1 MKRLLLACALIPC
14 IAFANG
20 GFNSEG
26 TRVVVKNGSYS
37 IEYDPRHDMRGASYR
52 LNGNQFRGSGTLP
65 AVVVG
70 SNGAQS
76 AEAIPATYRVVT
88 DKRKVFASILQRA
101 REVGPYVIKG
111 GARFIWGFAKFS
123 IYSAAFQY
131 AVNAIVGSKF
141 SWNDERN
148 DFVRPADD
156 NTYIVIA
163 TKNSQNVVS
172 GSEKTSLQVEN
183 LCKYD
188 LNNECEVLDY
198 AKGRESANA
207 VANAYCQSKTF
218 VKDGKTHHFDY
229 VGWGGHCF
237 SAPEYNTMTYDYGVV
252 IFKYVDYVPMTLDEF
267 IEEGTPEA
275 AESPDEWVKTSEVQP
290 DGEPKILVTDGTI
303 AQSRPYTDPADGKAK
318 QSKWTFNSDG
328 SVKEVITDRPDLT
341 PDSPQAPKLD
351 PNAVPDNKTDNP
363 DKKTQPASQPA
374 PIDLCK
380 EHPDILACDTVPDEP
395 ESKEPKFDV
404 PTETHDLLFAPATI
418 FPDSG
423 VCPAPISFEL
433 SIPFSGSKTF
443 AFDTT
448 YICDVATKLRG
459 LIIAV
464 AWLVAAIFC
473 LKAFKS

>member
-1 MKRLLLACALIPC
+1 MKKLFLACALIPC
-14 IAFANG
+14 IALADS
-20 GFNSEG
+20 GFNQNG
-26 TRVVVKNGSYS
+26 LRTVVRDGHYTF
-37 IEYDPRHDMRGASYR
+37 EYDRTKDIAQPLHR
-52 LNGNQFRGSGTLP
+52 LQGNQFHGSTTLP

-88 DKRKVFASILQRA
+88 DKRKVFASILSKA
-101 REVGPYVIKG
+101 REVGPFIAKRGVGFLG
-111 GARFIWGFAKFS
+111 GALRFG
-123 IYSAAFQY
+123 IYSLIY
-131 AVNAIVGSKF
+131 ELVKNAIFGSKF
-141 SWNDERN
+141 SWNDDRN

-163 TKNSQNVVS
+163 TKNSQNAVS

-183 LCKYD
+183 LCKYH
-188 LNNECEVLDY
+188 LNNDCEVLDY
-198 AKGRESANA
+198 AKGIESAVA
-207 VANAYCQSKTF
+207 VAKAYCQSKTF
-218 VKDGKTHHFDY
+218 VNNGKTYHY
-229 VGWGGHCF
+229 ETIGWGGKCV
-237 SAPEYNTMTYDYGVV
+237 STNPQRINMDSGVL

-275 AESPDEWVKTSEVQP
+275 TAAPDEWVRTSEVKP
-290 DGEPKILVTDGTI
+290 DGEPKILITDGTV

-380 EHPDILACDTVPDEP
+380 EHPDILACDTVPDKP
-395 ESKEPKFDV
+395 ETTDTDFDIPKEEVSLKFTPDNV
-404 PTETHDLLFAPATI
+404 FPTD
-418 FPDSG
+418 G
-423 VCPAPISFEL
+423 VCPVPVQFQAFGSTFG
-433 SIPFSGSKTF
+433 FSMQP
-443 AFDTT
+443 A
-448 YICDVATKLRG
+448 CDLASMLRPM
-459 LIIAV
+459 IIAF
-464 AWLVAAIFC
+464 AWLVAAFFC
-473 LKAFKS
+473 ARTIRES

>member
-1 MKRLLLACALIPC
+1 MKKLFLACALIPC
-14 IAFANG
+14 FTFANG

-70 SNGAQS
+70 SNGARS
-76 AEAIPATYRVVT
+76 ADVIPAAYRVVT

-141 SWNDERN
+141 SWNDERG

-163 TKNSQNVVS
+163 TKNSQNAVS
-172 GSEKTSLQVEN
+172 GSNQTSLQVEN
-183 LCKYD
+183 ICKYD
-188 LNNECEVLDY
+188 LKNDCEVLDY
-198 AKGRESANA
+198 AKGIDAATA
-207 VANAYCQSKTF
+207 VARAYCQSKTF
-218 VKDGKTHHFDY
+218 VLNGKTHHY
-229 VGWGGHCF
+229 ETTGWGGKCV
-237 SAPEYNTMTYDYGVV
+237 STNPPYINMDSGVV

-275 AESPDEWVKTSEVQP
+275 AASPDEWVRTSEVKP
-290 DGEPKILVTDGTI
+290 DGEPKILVTDGTV

-351 PNAVPDNKTDNP
+351 PNAAPDNKTDNP

-380 EHPDILACDTVPDEP
+380 EHPDILACDTVPDKP
-395 ESKEPKFDV
+395 ETTDTDFDIPKEEVPLKFTPDNV
-404 PTETHDLLFAPATI
+404 FPTD
-418 FPDSG
+418 G
-423 VCPAPISFEL
+423 VCPVPVQFQAFGSTFG
-433 SIPFSGSKTF
+433 FSMQP
-443 AFDTT
+443 A
-448 YICDVATKLRG
+448 CDLAGMLRPM
-459 LIIAV
+459 IIAF
-464 AWLVAAIFC
+464 AWLVAAFFC
-473 LKAFKS
+473 ARTIRES

>member
-1 MKRLLLACALIPC
+1 MKKLFLACVFIPC
-14 IAFANG
+14 IALADG
-20 GFNSEG
+20 GFNQNG
-26 TRVVVKNGSYS
+26 LRTVVRDGHYTF
-37 IEYDPRHDMRGASYR
+37 EYDRTRDVSGLAHT
-52 LNGNQFRGSGTLP
+52 LRGSQFHGSTTLP

-76 AEAIPATYRVVT
+76 AGAIPATYRVVT
-88 DKRKVFASILQRA
+88 DKRKVFASILSKARA
-101 REVGPYVIKG
+101 AGPILKNIGSATV
-111 GARFIWGFAKFS
+111 RFGWQAIVFNL
-123 IYSAAFQY
+123 
-131 AVNAIVGSKF
+131 VTNAIFGSKF

-172 GSEKTSLQVEN
+172 GSDKTSLQVEN
-183 LCKYD
+183 LCKYH
-188 LNNECEVLDY
+188 LNNDCEVLDY
-198 AKGRESANA
+198 AKGIDAATA
-207 VANAYCQSKTF
+207 VARAYCQSKTF
-218 VKDGKTHHFDY
+218 VDNGKTYHY
-229 VGWGGHCF
+229 ETTGWGGKCV
-237 SAPEYNTMTYDYGVV
+237 STNPPIINMDSGVV

-275 AESPDEWVKTSEVQP
+275 TAAPDEWVRASEVKP

-303 AQSRPYTDPADGKAK
+303 AQSRPYTDPTDGKAK
-318 QSKWTFNSDG
+318 QSKWTFGKDG
-328 SVKEVITDRPDLT
+328 SVKEEINDRPDLT

>member
-1 MKRLLLACALIPC
+1 MKKLFLACALIPC
-14 IAFANG
+14 FTLAAD

-37 IEYDPRHDMRGASYR
+37 IEYDPRHDMRGANYR
-52 LNGNQFRGSGTLP
+52 LNGNQFRGSGSLP

-70 SNGAQS
+70 SNGARS
-76 AEAIPATYRVVT
+76 ADAIPAAYRVVT

-141 SWNDERN
+141 SWNDDRN

-163 TKNSQNVVS
+163 TKNSHTVVS
-172 GSEKTSLQVEN
+172 GSNKTSLEVEN
-183 LCKYD
+183 ICKYN

-218 VKDGKTHHFDY
+218 VIDGKTQHFERID
-229 VGWGGHCF
+229 WGGHCY
-237 SAPEYNTMTYDYGVV
+237 SGRYQRMSMDYGVV

-275 AESPDEWVKTSEVQP
+275 AASPTEWVKTSEVQP
-290 DGEPKILVTDGTI
+290 DGEPKILITDGTV

-380 EHPDILACDTVPDEP
+380 EHPDILACDTVPDKP
-395 ESKEPKFDV
+395 ETTDTDFDIPKEEVSLKFTPDNV
-404 PTETHDLLFAPATI
+404 
-418 FPDSG
+418 FPMDG
-423 VCPAPISFEL
+423 VCPVPVQFQAFGSTFG
-433 SIPFSGSKTF
+433 FSLQP
-443 AFDTT
+443 A
-448 YICDVATKLRG
+448 CDLASMLRPM
-459 LIIAV
+459 IIAF
-464 AWLVAAIFC
+464 AWLVAAFFC
-473 LKAFKS
+473 ARTIRES

>member
-1 MKRLLLACALIPC
+1 MKKLFLACALIPC
-14 IAFANG
+14 FAFAAD

-26 TRVVVKNGSYS
+26 TRVVVKNGGYS

-52 LNGNQFRGSGTLP
+52 LNGNQFRGGGTLP

-76 AEAIPATYRVVT
+76 ADAIPAAYRVVT
-88 DKRKVFASILQRA
+88 DKRKVFASLLQKARAAGPAIL
-101 REVGPYVIKG
+101 KG
-111 GARFIWGFAKFS
+111 GKALGSLTLRTGWQFLVWQLVS
-123 IYSAAFQY
+123 SA
-131 AVNAIVGSKF
+131 ISGSKF

-163 TKNSQNVVS
+163 TKNSQNAVS
-172 GSEKTSLQVEN
+172 GSNKTSLQVEN
-183 LCKYD
+183 ICKYD
-188 LNNECEVLDY
+188 LKNECEVLDY
-198 AKGRESANA
+198 AKGIDAATA
-207 VANAYCQSKTF
+207 VARAYCQSKTF
-218 VKDGKTHHFDY
+218 VLNGKTYHY
-229 VGWGGHCF
+229 ETTGWGGKCV
-237 SAPEYNTMTYDYGVV
+237 STNPPYINMDYGVV

-275 AESPDEWVKTSEVQP
+275 TAAPDEWVRTSEVKP
-290 DGEPKILVTDGTI
+290 DGEPKILVTEGTV

-351 PNAVPDNKTDNP
+351 PNAAPDKKTDNP

-380 EHPDILACDTVPDEP
+380 EHPDILACDTVPDKP
-395 ESKEPKFDV
+395 ETTDTDFDIPKEEVSLKFTPDNV
-404 PTETHDLLFAPATI
+404 FPTD
-418 FPDSG
+418 G
-423 VCPAPISFEL
+423 VCPVPVQFQAFGSTFG
-433 SIPFSGSKTF
+433 FSMQP
-443 AFDTT
+443 A
-448 YICDVATKLRG
+448 CDLAGMLRPM
-459 LIIAV
+459 IIAF
-464 AWLVAAIFC
+464 AWLVAAFFC
-473 LKAFKS
+473 ARTIRES

>member
-1 MKRLLLACALIPC
+1 MKKLFLACALIPC
-14 IAFANG
+14 FAFAAD

-52 LNGNQFRGSGTLP
+52 LNGNQFRGGGTLP

-70 SNGAQS
+70 SNGARS
-76 AEAIPATYRVVT
+76 ADAIPATYRVVT

-141 SWNDERN
+141 SWNDERG
-148 DFVRPADD
+148 DFVRPADN

-163 TKNSQNVVS
+163 TKNSHRVS
-172 GSEKTSLQVEN
+172 TDASFTSLEVEN
-183 LCKYD
+183 ICKNTLEND
-188 LNNECEVLDY
+188 CEVLDY
-198 AKGRESANA
+198 AKGRESAGA
-207 VANAYCQSKTF
+207 VAQAYCQSKTF
-218 VKDGKTHHFDY
+218 VIDGKTHHFERTD
-229 VGWGGHCF
+229 WGGHCY
-237 SAPEYNTMTYDYGVV
+237 SSRYLRMSMDYGVV

-275 AESPDEWVKTSEVQP
+275 AASPDEWVRTSEVKP
-290 DGEPKILVTDGTI
+290 DGEPKILVTDGTV

-380 EHPDILACDTVPDEP
+380 EHPDILACDTVPDKP
-395 ESKEPKFDV
+395 ETTDTDFDIPKEEVSLKFTPDNV
-404 PTETHDLLFAPATI
+404 FPTD
-418 FPDSG
+418 G
-423 VCPAPISFEL
+423 VCPVPVQFQAFGSTFG
-433 SIPFSGSKTF
+433 FSLQP
-443 AFDTT
+443 A
-448 YICDVATKLRG
+448 CDLASMLRPM
-459 LIIAV
+459 IIAF
-464 AWLVAAIFC
+464 AWLVAAFFC
-473 LKAFKS
+473 ARTIRES

>member
-14 IAFANG
+14 IAFADG

-52 LNGNQFRGSGTLP
+52 LNGNQFRGGGTLP

-70 SNGAQS
+70 SNGARS
-76 AEAIPATYRVVT
+76 ADVIPATYRVVT
-88 DKRKVFASILQRA
+88 DKRKVFTSILSKARA
-101 REVGPYVIKG
+101 AGPILKNIG
-111 GARFIWGFAKFS
+111 
-123 IYSAAFQY
+123 SAAIRHTWQAIVFNL
-131 AVNAIVGSKF
+131 VTNAIFGSKF
-141 SWNDERN
+141 SWNDDRN

-163 TKNSQNVVS
+163 TKNSHTVVS
-172 GSEKTSLQVEN
+172 GSNKTSLEVEN
-183 LCKYD
+183 LCKYN

-198 AKGRESANA
+198 AKGIESASA
-207 VANAYCQSKTF
+207 VAKAYCQSKKF

-237 SAPEYNTMTYDYGVV
+237 SAPEYNTMTFDYGVV

-328 SVKEVITDRPDLT
+328 SVKEEITNRPDLT

-380 EHPDILACDTVPDEP
+380 EHPDILACDTVPDAP
-395 ESKEPKFDV
+395 ESKEPKLDI

-448 YICDVATKLRG
+448 YICEVATKLRG

>member
-1 MKRLLLACALIPC
+1 MKKLFLACALIPC
-14 IAFANG
+14 FALAAD

-52 LNGNQFRGSGTLP
+52 LNGNQFRGGGTLP

-88 DKRKVFASILQRA
+88 DKRKVFASILSKARA
-101 REVGPYVIKG
+101 AGPILKNIGSATV
-111 GARFIWGFAKFS
+111 RFGWQAIVFNL
-123 IYSAAFQY
+123 
-131 AVNAIVGSKF
+131 VTNAIFGSKF

-172 GSEKTSLQVEN
+172 GSDKTSLQVEN
-183 LCKYD
+183 LCKYH
-188 LNNECEVLDY
+188 LNNDCEVLDY
-198 AKGRESANA
+198 AKGIDAATA
-207 VANAYCQSKTF
+207 VARAYCQSKTF
-218 VKDGKTHHFDY
+218 VDNGKTYHY
-229 VGWGGHCF
+229 ETTGWGGKCV
-237 SAPEYNTMTYDYGVV
+237 STNPPIINMDSGVV

-275 AESPDEWVKTSEVQP
+275 TAAPDEWVRTSEVQP
-290 DGEPKILVTDGTI
+290 DGEPKIMVTDGTV

-351 PNAVPDNKTDNP
+351 PNQVPDKKTDNP

-380 EHPDILACDTVPDEP
+380 EHPDILACDTVPDKP
-395 ESKEPKFDV
+395 ETTDTDFDIPKEEVSLKFTPDNV
-404 PTETHDLLFAPATI
+404 FPTD
-418 FPDSG
+418 G
-423 VCPAPISFEL
+423 VCPVPVQFQAFGSTFG
-433 SIPFSGSKTF
+433 FSMQP
-443 AFDTT
+443 A
-448 YICDVATKLRG
+448 CDLAGMLRPM
-459 LIIAV
+459 IIAF
-464 AWLVAAIFC
+464 AWLVAAFFC
-473 LKAFKS
+473 ARTIRES

>member
-1 MKRLLLACALIPC
+1 MKKLFLACALIPC
-14 IAFANG
+14 FTFANG

-70 SNGAQS
+70 SNGARS
-76 AEAIPATYRVVT
+76 ADVIPAAYRVVT

-141 SWNDERN
+141 SWNDERG

-163 TKNSQNVVS
+163 TKNSQNAVS
-172 GSEKTSLQVEN
+172 GSNKTSLQVEN
-183 LCKYD
+183 ICKYD
-188 LNNECEVLDY
+188 LKNECEVLDY
-198 AKGRESANA
+198 AKGIDAATA
-207 VANAYCQSKTF
+207 VARAYCQSKTF
-218 VKDGKTHHFDY
+218 VLNGKTYHY
-229 VGWGGHCF
+229 ETTGWGGKCV
-237 SAPEYNTMTYDYGVV
+237 STNPPYINMDYGVV

-275 AESPDEWVKTSEVQP
+275 TAAPDEWVRTSEVKP
-290 DGEPKILVTDGTI
+290 DGEPKILVTDGTV
-303 AQSRPYTDPADGKAK
+303 AQSHPYTDPADGKAK

-351 PNAVPDNKTDNP
+351 PNQVPDNKTDNP

-380 EHPDILACDTVPDEP
+380 EHPDILACDTVPDKP
-395 ESKEPKFDV
+395 ETTDTDFDIPKEEVSLKFTPDNV
-404 PTETHDLLFAPATI
+404 FPTD
-418 FPDSG
+418 G
-423 VCPAPISFEL
+423 VCPVPVQFQAFGSTFG
-433 SIPFSGSKTF
+433 FSLQP
-443 AFDTT
+443 A
-448 YICDVATKLRG
+448 CDLASMLRPM
-459 LIIAV
+459 IIAF
-464 AWLVAAIFC
+464 AWLVAAFFC
-473 LKAFKS
+473 ARTIRES

>member
-1 MKRLLLACALIPC
+1 MKKLFLACALIPC
-14 IAFANG
+14 FTFANG

-76 AEAIPATYRVVT
+76 ADVIPAAYRVVT

-111 GARFIWGFAKFS
+111 GARFIWDFAKIS

-141 SWNDERN
+141 SWNDDRN

-163 TKNSQNVVS
+163 TKNSHTVIS
-172 GSEKTSLQVEN
+172 GSSKTSLEVEN
-183 LCKYD
+183 ICKYH
-188 LNNECEVLDY
+188 LNNDCEVLDY
-198 AKGRESANA
+198 AKGVDAAAA
-207 VANAYCQSKTF
+207 VARAYCQSKTF
-218 VKDGKTHHFDY
+218 VEDGKTHHFDY

-237 SAPEYNTMTYDYGVV
+237 SAPEYNRMTFDYGVV

-290 DGEPKILVTDGTI
+290 DGEPKIMVTDGTV

-351 PNAVPDNKTDNP
+351 PSAIPDGKTDNP

-380 EHPDILACDTVPDEP
+380 EHPDILACDTVPDAP
-395 ESKEPKFDV
+395 ESKEPKLDI

-433 SIPFSGSKTF
+433 SIPFVGSKTF

>member
-1 MKRLLLACALIPC
+1 MKKLFLACALIPC
-14 IAFANG
+14 FVLAAD

-37 IEYDPRHDMRGASYR
+37 IEYDPRHDMRGANYR
-52 LNGNQFRGSGTLP
+52 LNGNQFRGSGSLP

-88 DKRKVFASILQRA
+88 DKRKVFASILSKARA
-101 REVGPYVIKG
+101 AGPILKNIG
-111 GARFIWGFAKFS
+111 SATIRFGWQAIVFNL
-123 IYSAAFQY
+123 
-131 AVNAIVGSKF
+131 VTNAIFGSKF

-163 TKNSQNVVS
+163 SKNSQNVVS
-172 GSEKTSLQVEN
+172 GSKKTSLEVEN
-183 LCKYD
+183 LCKYH

-198 AKGRESANA
+198 AKGIESAGA
-207 VANAYCQSKTF
+207 VAKAYCQSKTF
-218 VKDGKTHHFDY
+218 VINGKTHHFERTD
-229 VGWGGHCF
+229 WGGHCY
-237 SAPEYNTMTYDYGVV
+237 SGKYQRISMDYGVV

-275 AESPDEWVKTSEVQP
+275 AASPTEWVKTSEVQP
-290 DGEPKILVTDGTI
+290 DGEPKIMVTDGTV

-380 EHPDILACDTVPDEP
+380 EHPDILACDTVPDKP
-395 ESKEPKFDV
+395 ETTDTDFDIPKEEVSLKFTPDNV
-404 PTETHDLLFAPATI
+404 FPTD
-418 FPDSG
+418 G
-423 VCPAPISFEL
+423 VCPVPVQFQAFGSTFG
-433 SIPFSGSKTF
+433 FSLQP
-443 AFDTT
+443 A
-448 YICDVATKLRG
+448 CDLASMLRPM
-459 LIIAV
+459 IIAF
-464 AWLVAAIFC
+464 AWLVAAFFC
-473 LKAFKS
+473 ARTIRES

>member
-1 MKRLLLACALIPC
+1 MKRLLLACTLIPC
-14 IAFANG
+14 FTLAAD

-37 IEYDPRHDMRGASYR
+37 IEYDPRHDMRGANYR
-52 LNGNQFRGSGTLP
+52 LNGNQFRGSGSLP

-70 SNGAQS
+70 SNGARS
-76 AEAIPATYRVVT
+76 ADAIPAAYRVVT
-88 DKRKVFASILQRA
+88 DKRKVFASLLSKARA
-101 REVGPYVIKG
+101 AGPYIAKKGVGFLG
-111 GARFIWGFAKFS
+111 GAVRFGL
-123 IYSAAFQY
+123 YSLAY
-131 AVNAIVGSKF
+131 ELVKHAIFGSKF

-163 TKNSQNVVS
+163 TKNSHRVS
-172 GSEKTSLQVEN
+172 TDSSFTSLEVEN
-183 LCKYD
+183 LCKYH

-198 AKGRESANA
+198 AKGIESAGA
-207 VANAYCQSKTF
+207 VAKAYCQSKTF
-218 VKDGKTHHFDY
+218 VIDGKTKHYERTD
-229 VGWGGHCF
+229 WGGHCF
-237 SAPEYNTMTYDYGVV
+237 SGEYNRISMDYGVV
-252 IFKYVDYVPMTLDEF
+252 TFKYVDYVPMTLDEF

-275 AESPDEWVKTSEVQP
+275 AASPTEWVKTSEVQP
-290 DGEPKILVTDGTI
+290 DGEPKIMVTDGTV

-380 EHPDILACDTVPDEP
+380 EHPDILACDTVPDKP
-395 ESKEPKFDV
+395 ETTDTDFDIPKEEVSLKFTPDNV
-404 PTETHDLLFAPATI
+404 FPTD
-418 FPDSG
+418 G
-423 VCPAPISFEL
+423 VCPVPVQFQAF
-433 SIPFSGSKTF
+433 GSTF
-443 AFDTT
+443 GFGLQPA
-448 YICDVATKLRG
+448 CDLASMLRPM
-459 LIIAV
+459 IIAF
-464 AWLVAAIFC
+464 AWLVAAFFC
-473 LKAFKS
+473 ARTIRES

>member
-1 MKRLLLACALIPC
+1 MKKLFLACALIPC
-14 IAFANG
+14 FTFANG

-70 SNGAQS
+70 SNGARS
-76 AEAIPATYRVVT
+76 ADVIPAAYRVVT

-141 SWNDERN
+141 SWNDERG

-163 TKNSQNVVS
+163 TKNSQNAVS
-172 GSEKTSLQVEN
+172 GSNKTSLQVEN
-183 LCKYD
+183 ICKYD
-188 LNNECEVLDY
+188 LKNECEVLDY
-198 AKGRESANA
+198 AKGIDAATA
-207 VANAYCQSKTF
+207 VARAYCQSKTF
-218 VKDGKTHHFDY
+218 VLNGKTYHY
-229 VGWGGHCF
+229 ETTGWGGKCV
-237 SAPEYNTMTYDYGVV
+237 STNPPYINMDYGVV

-275 AESPDEWVKTSEVQP
+275 TAAPDEWVRTSEVKP
-290 DGEPKILVTDGTI
+290 DGEPKILVTDGTV

-351 PNAVPDNKTDNP
+351 PNQVPDNKTDNP

-380 EHPDILACDTVPDEP
+380 EHPDILACDTVPDKP
-395 ESKEPKFDV
+395 ETTDTDFDIPKEEVSLKFTPDNV
-404 PTETHDLLFAPATI
+404 FPTD
-418 FPDSG
+418 G
-423 VCPAPISFEL
+423 VCPVPVQFQAFGSTFG
-433 SIPFSGSKTF
+433 FSLQP
-443 AFDTT
+443 A
-448 YICDVATKLRG
+448 CDLASMLRPM
-459 LIIAV
+459 IIAF
-464 AWLVAAIFC
+464 AWLVAAFFC
-473 LKAFKS
+473 ARTIRES

>member
-1 MKRLLLACALIPC
+1 MKKLFLACALIPC
-14 IAFANG
+14 FALAAD

-65 AVVVG
+65 SVVVG
-70 SNGAQS
+70 SNGARS
-76 AEAIPATYRVVT
+76 ADVIPAAYRVVT

-141 SWNDERN
+141 SWNDERG

-163 TKNSQNVVS
+163 TKNSQNAVS
-172 GSEKTSLQVEN
+172 GSNKTSLQVEN
-183 LCKYD
+183 ICKYD
-188 LNNECEVLDY
+188 LKNDCEVLDY
-198 AKGRESANA
+198 AKGIESATA
-207 VANAYCQSKTF
+207 VARAYCQSKTF
-218 VKDGKTHHFDY
+218 VLNGKTYHY
-229 VGWGGHCF
+229 ETTGWGGKCV
-237 SAPEYNTMTYDYGVV
+237 STNPPYINMDYGVV

-275 AESPDEWVKTSEVQP
+275 TAAPDEWVRTSEVKP
-290 DGEPKILVTDGTI
+290 DGEPKILVTDGTV

-351 PNAVPDNKTDNP
+351 PNAAPDKKTDNP

-380 EHPDILACDTVPDEP
+380 EHPDILACDTVPDKP
-395 ESKEPKFDV
+395 ETTDTDFDIPKEEVSLKFTPDNV
-404 PTETHDLLFAPATI
+404 FPTD
-418 FPDSG
+418 G
-423 VCPAPISFEL
+423 VCPVPVQFQAFGSTFG
-433 SIPFSGSKTF
+433 FSLQP
-443 AFDTT
+443 A
-448 YICDVATKLRG
+448 CDLAKMLRPM
-459 LIIAV
+459 IIAF
-464 AWLVAAIFC
+464 AWLVAAFFC
-473 LKAFKS
+473 ARTIRES

>member
-1 MKRLLLACALIPC
+1 MKKLFLACVLIPC
-14 IAFANG
+14 FVLAAD

-52 LNGNQFRGSGTLP
+52 LNGNQFRGSGSLP

-88 DKRKVFASILQRA
+88 DKRKVFASLLQKA
-101 REVGPYVIKG
+101 KAAGPYIAKKGVGFLG
-111 GARFIWGFAKFS
+111 GAVRFGL
-123 IYSAAFQY
+123 YSLAFEL
-131 AVNAIVGSKF
+131 VKHAIFGSKF
-141 SWNDERN
+141 SWNDDRN

-172 GSEKTSLQVEN
+172 ASEKTSLQVEN
-183 LCKYD
+183 LCKYN

-198 AKGRESANA
+198 AKGIESARA
-207 VANAYCQSKTF
+207 VAKAYCQSKTF
-218 VKDGKTHHFDY
+218 VEDGKTHHFDY
-229 VGWGGHCF
+229 VGWGGHC
-237 SAPEYNTMTYDYGVV
+237 SSSEYNTMTYDYGVV

-275 AESPDEWVKTSEVQP
+275 AESPDEWVKTSEVKP
-290 DGEPKILVTDGTI
+290 DGEPKILITDGTI
-303 AQSRPYTDPADGKAK
+303 AQSRPYTDPVDGKAK
-318 QSKWTFNSDG
+318 QSKWTFGKDG
-328 SVKEVITDRPDLT
+328 SVKEEITNRPDLT

-351 PNAVPDNKTDNP
+351 PNAAPDNKTDNP

-380 EHPDILACDTVPDEP
+380 EHPDILACDTVPDKP
-395 ESKEPKFDV
+395 ETTDTDFDIPKEEVSLKFTPDNV
-404 PTETHDLLFAPATI
+404 FPTD
-418 FPDSG
+418 G
-423 VCPAPISFEL
+423 VCPVPVQFQAFGSTFG
-433 SIPFSGSKTF
+433 FSMQP
-443 AFDTT
+443 A
-448 YICDVATKLRG
+448 CDLASMLRPM
-459 LIIAV
+459 IIAF
-464 AWLVAAIFC
+464 AWLVAAFFC
-473 LKAFKS
+473 ARTIRES

>member
-1 MKRLLLACALIPC
+1 MKKLFLACALIPC
-14 IAFANG
+14 FAFAAD

-52 LNGNQFRGSGTLP
+52 LNGNQFRGGGTLP

-141 SWNDERN
+141 SWNDERG
-148 DFVRPADD
+148 DFVRPADN

-163 TKNSQNVVS
+163 TKNSHRVS
-172 GSEKTSLQVEN
+172 TDASFTSLEVEN
-183 LCKYD
+183 ICKNTLEND
-188 LNNECEVLDY
+188 CEVLDY
-198 AKGRESANA
+198 AKGRESAGA
-207 VANAYCQSKTF
+207 VAQAYCQSKTF
-218 VKDGKTHHFDY
+218 VIDGKTQHFERTD
-229 VGWGGHCF
+229 WGGHCY
-237 SAPEYNTMTYDYGVV
+237 SSRYLRMSMDYGVV

-275 AESPDEWVKTSEVQP
+275 TAAPDEWVRTSEVKP
-290 DGEPKILVTDGTI
+290 DGEPKIMVTDGTV

-318 QSKWTFNSDG
+318 QSKWTFGKDG

-380 EHPDILACDTVPDEP
+380 EHPDILACDTVPDKP
-395 ESKEPKFDV
+395 ETTDTDFDIPKEEVSLKFTPDNV
-404 PTETHDLLFAPATI
+404 FPTD
-418 FPDSG
+418 G
-423 VCPAPISFEL
+423 VCPVPVQFQAFGSTFG
-433 SIPFSGSKTF
+433 FSMQPV
-443 AFDTT
+443 
-448 YICDVATKLRG
+448 CDLASMLRPM
-459 LIIAV
+459 IIAF
-464 AWLVAAIFC
+464 AWLVAAFFC
-473 LKAFKS
+473 VRTIRES

>member
-1 MKRLLLACALIPC
+1 MKKLFLACALIPC
-14 IAFANG
+14 FAFAAD

-52 LNGNQFRGSGTLP
+52 LNGNQFRGGGTLP

-141 SWNDERN
+141 SWNDERG
-148 DFVRPADD
+148 DFVRPADN

-163 TKNSQNVVS
+163 TKNSHRVS
-172 GSEKTSLQVEN
+172 TDASFTSLEVEN
-183 LCKYD
+183 ICKNTLEND
-188 LNNECEVLDY
+188 CEVLDY
-198 AKGRESANA
+198 AKGRESAGA
-207 VANAYCQSKTF
+207 VAQAYCQSKTF
-218 VKDGKTHHFDY
+218 VIDGKTHHFERTD
-229 VGWGGHCF
+229 WGGHCY
-237 SAPEYNTMTYDYGVV
+237 SSRYLRMSMDYGVV

-275 AESPDEWVKTSEVQP
+275 TAAPDEWVRTSEVKP
-290 DGEPKILVTDGTI
+290 DGEPKILITDGTV
-303 AQSRPYTDPADGKAK
+303 AQSRPYTDPVDGKAK
-318 QSKWTFNSDG
+318 QSKWTFGKDG

-341 PDSPQAPKLD
+341 PDSPQASKLD

-380 EHPDILACDTVPDEP
+380 EHPDILACDTVPDKP
-395 ESKEPKFDV
+395 ETTDTDFDIPKEEVSIKF
-404 PTETHDLLFAPATI
+404 THDNV
-418 FPDSG
+418 FPTDG
-423 VCPAPISFEL
+423 VCPVPVQFQAFGSTFG
-433 SIPFSGSKTF
+433 FSMQPV
-443 AFDTT
+443 
-448 YICDVATKLRG
+448 CDLASMLRPM
-459 LIIAV
+459 IIAF
-464 AWLVAAIFC
+464 AWLVAAFFC
-473 LKAFKS
+473 VRTIRES

>member
-1 MKRLLLACALIPC
+1 MKKLFLACILIPC
-14 IAFANG
+14 IALADG
-20 GFNSEG
+20 GFNQNG
-26 TRVVVKNGSYS
+26 LRTVVRDGKYTV
-37 IEYDPRHDMRGASYR
+37 EYDRTRDISGLAHK
-52 LNGNQFRGSGTLP
+52 LRGSSFEGSATLP
-65 AVVVG
+65 STVVG

-76 AEAIPATYRVVT
+76 ASTIPASVRASV
-88 DKRKVFASILQRA
+88 DKRKVFASILSKARA
-101 REVGPYVIKG
+101 AGPILKNIGSATV
-111 GARFIWGFAKFS
+111 RFGWQAIVFNL
-123 IYSAAFQY
+123 
-131 AVNAIVGSKF
+131 VTNAIFGSKF
-141 SWNDERN
+141 SWNDDRN

-163 TKNSQNVVS
+163 TKKSQNVVNDS
-172 GSEKTSLQVEN
+172 GLTSLQVEN
-183 LCKYD
+183 ICKFKLD
-188 LNNECEVLDY
+188 GDCELLDY
-198 AKGRESANA
+198 AKGRQAAKA
-207 VANAYCQSKTF
+207 VADAYCQSKTF
-218 VKDGKTHHFDY
+218 VDNGKTYHY
-229 VGWGGHCF
+229 ETTGWGGKCV
-237 SAPEYNTMTYDYGVV
+237 SSNPQRINMDSGVL

-290 DGEPKILVTDGTI
+290 DGEPKIMVTDGTV

-351 PNAVPDNKTDNP
+351 PSAIPDGKTDNP

-380 EHPDILACDTVPDEP
+380 EHPDILACDTVPDAP
-395 ESKEPKFDV
+395 ESKEPKLDI

-448 YICDVATKLRG
+448 YICEVATKLRG

>member
-1 MKRLLLACALIPC
+1 MKRLLLACTLIPC
-14 IAFANG
+14 FALAAD

-70 SNGAQS
+70 SNGARS
-76 AEAIPATYRVVT
+76 ADVIPAAYRVVT

-141 SWNDERN
+141 SWNNERG

-172 GSEKTSLQVEN
+172 GSKKTSLEVEN
-183 LCKYD
+183 LCKYH

-198 AKGRESANA
+198 AKGIESAGA
-207 VANAYCQSKTF
+207 VAKAYCQSKTF
-218 VKDGKTHHFDY
+218 VIDGKTKHYERTD
-229 VGWGGHCF
+229 WGGHCY
-237 SAPEYNTMTYDYGVV
+237 SGEYNRISMDYGVV
-252 IFKYVDYVPMTLDEF
+252 TFKYVDYVPMTLDEF

-275 AESPDEWVKTSEVQP
+275 AASPTEWVKTSEVQP
-290 DGEPKILVTDGTI
+290 DGEPKIMVTDGTV

-380 EHPDILACDTVPDEP
+380 EHPDILACDTVPDKP
-395 ESKEPKFDV
+395 ETTDTDFDIPKEEVSLKFTPDNV
-404 PTETHDLLFAPATI
+404 FPTD
-418 FPDSG
+418 G
-423 VCPAPISFEL
+423 VCPVPVQFQAFGSTFG
-433 SIPFSGSKTF
+433 FSLQP
-443 AFDTT
+443 A
-448 YICDVATKLRG
+448 CDLASMLRPM
-459 LIIAV
+459 IIAF
-464 AWLVAAIFC
+464 AWLVAAFFC
-473 LKAFKS
+473 ARTIRES

>member
-1 MKRLLLACALIPC
+1 MKKLFLACALIPC
-14 IAFANG
+14 FAFAAD

-26 TRVVVKNGSYS
+26 TRVVVKNGGYS

-52 LNGNQFRGSGTLP
+52 LNGNQFRGGGTLP

-76 AEAIPATYRVVT
+76 ADAIPAAYRVVT
-88 DKRKVFASILQRA
+88 DKRKVFASILSKARA
-101 REVGPYVIKG
+101 VGPMLKG
-111 GARFIWGFAKFS
+111 LGGLTMRYGWQAIVFNL
-123 IYSAAFQY
+123 
-131 AVNAIVGSKF
+131 VTNAIFGSKF
-141 SWNDERN
+141 SWNDERG
-148 DFVRPADD
+148 DFVRAADD

-163 TKNSQNVVS
+163 TKNSQNVVG

-183 LCKYD
+183 LCKYH
-188 LNNECEVLDY
+188 LNNDCEVLDY
-198 AKGRESANA
+198 AKGIESAVA
-207 VANAYCQSKTF
+207 VAKAYCQSKTF
-218 VKDGKTHHFDY
+218 VNNGKTYHY
-229 VGWGGHCF
+229 ETIGWGGKCV
-237 SAPEYNTMTYDYGVV
+237 SSNPSQINMDSGVL

-275 AESPDEWVKTSEVQP
+275 TAAPDEWVRTSEVKP
-290 DGEPKILVTDGTI
+290 DGEPKILITDGTI

-380 EHPDILACDTVPDEP
+380 EHPDILACDTVPDKP
-395 ESKEPKFDV
+395 ETTDTDFDIPKEEVSLKFTPDNV
-404 PTETHDLLFAPATI
+404 FPTD
-418 FPDSG
+418 G
-423 VCPAPISFEL
+423 VCPVPVQFQAFGSTFG
-433 SIPFSGSKTF
+433 FSLQP
-443 AFDTT
+443 A
-448 YICDVATKLRG
+448 CDLASMLRPM
-459 LIIAV
+459 IIAF
-464 AWLVAAIFC
+464 AWLVAAFFC
-473 LKAFKS
+473 ARTIRES

>member
-1 MKRLLLACALIPC
+1 MKKLFLACALISC
-14 IAFANG
+14 FAFAAD

-76 AEAIPATYRVVT
+76 ADAIPAAYRVVT
-88 DKRKVFASILQRA
+88 DKRKVFASILSKARA
-101 REVGPYVIKG
+101 AGPILKNIGSATV
-111 GARFIWGFAKFS
+111 RFGWQAIVFNL
-123 IYSAAFQY
+123 
-131 AVNAIVGSKF
+131 VTNAIFGSKF
-141 SWNDERN
+141 SWNDDRN

-163 TKNSQNVVS
+163 SKKSQNVVNDS
-172 GSEKTSLQVEN
+172 GLTSLQVEN
-183 LCKYD
+183 ICKFKLD
-188 LNNECEVLDY
+188 GDCELLDY
-198 AKGRESANA
+198 AKGRQAAQA
-207 VANAYCQSKTF
+207 VADAYCQSKTF
-218 VKDGKTHHFDY
+218 VDNGKTYHY
-229 VGWGGHCF
+229 ETTGWGGKCV
-237 SAPEYNTMTYDYGVV
+237 SSNPQRINMDSGVL

-351 PNAVPDNKTDNP
+351 PSALPDGKTDNP
-363 DKKTQPASQPA
+363 GKKKQPPSQPP

-380 EHPDILACDTVPDEP
+380 EHPDILACDTVPDAP
-395 ESKEPKFDV
+395 ESKEPKLDI

-433 SIPFSGSKTF
+433 SIPFVGSKTF

-448 YICDVATKLRG
+448 YICEVATKLRG

>member
-37 IEYDPRHDMRGASYR
+37 IEYDPRHDMRGANYR

-70 SNGAQS
+70 SNGARS
-76 AEAIPATYRVVT
+76 ADVIPAAYRVVT

-141 SWNDERN
+141 SWNDDRN

-163 TKNSQNVVS
+163 TKNSHTVIS
-172 GSEKTSLQVEN
+172 GSAKTSLEVEN
-183 LCKYD
+183 LCKYN

-218 VKDGKTHHFDY
+218 VIDGKTQHFERTD
-229 VGWGGHCF
+229 WGGHCY
-237 SAPEYNTMTYDYGVV
+237 SGEYQRISMDYGVV
-252 IFKYVDYVPMTLDEF
+252 VFKYVDYVPMTLDEF

-275 AESPDEWVKTSEVQP
+275 AASPTEWVKTSEVQP
-290 DGEPKILVTDGTI
+290 DGEPKIMVTDGTV
-303 AQSRPYTDPADGKAK
+303 AQSRPYTDPTDGKAK

-351 PNAVPDNKTDNP
+351 PNAAPDKKTDNP
-363 DKKTQPASQPA
+363 DKKQPASQPA

-395 ESKEPKFDV
+395 ESKEPKLDI

-448 YICDVATKLRG
+448 YICEVATKLRG